1 MPPTSKKNPFGC
13 VPAALRPDDRVPPLG
28 ALKQRSSPAR
38 FVAEGEDPD
47 LAVILVSYNVRDL
60 LQRCLSILVG
70 ETACYRREIW
80 VVDNASRDGS
90 AAMVAR
96 EFPGVHLI
104 AHPRNLGFTAGN
116 NLALR
121 RIRARHVLL
130 LNPDSEPRPGAL
142 DALVAHA
149 DAHPRQAIVG
159 PMIETWNG
167 CVEVSCSRFPRW
179 PATLARLLYL
189 DVLFPGHPLFAE
201 HRRGLA
207 DYGRPGETDWV
218 SGGAL
223 LIRGEALREVREM
236 DERFWMYC
244 EDMDWCRTVRRRG
257 WRVGYTPA
265 ARILHLGGRST
276 GQVRHFASTQGY
288 LSLVRYYEK
297 HERAF
302 DVAAVKIVLS
312 AALLI
317 RAAVLAGRSLLTGD
331 GENARGGASTCR
343 EVIGDAWRGF
353 RPVRRPV
360 GPRAS

>member
-1 MPPTSKKNPFGC
+1 MTP
-13 VPAALRPDDRVPPLG
+13 LRPDDPVPPAG
-28 ALKQRSSPAR
+28 ALEQKIPPTRS
-38 FVAEGEDPD
+38 VTGKEIPD
-47 LAVILVSYNVRDL
+47 LAVVLVSYNVRDL
-60 LQRCLSILVG
+60 LQRCLSRLVG
-70 ETACYRREIW
+70 ENSRYRREIW

-90 AAMVAR
+90 AEMVTR
-96 EFPGVHLI
+96 EFPGVRLI

-149 DAHPRQAIVG
+149 DAHAHQAIVG
-159 PMIETWNG
+159 PMIETERG
-167 CVEVSCSRFPRW
+167 SVEVSCSRFPRW
-179 PATLARLLYL
+179 PVTLARLLYL

-276 GQVRHFASTQGY
+276 GQVRHFAATQGY

-302 DVAAVKIVLS
+302 DVAAVKIALS
-312 AALLI
+312 AALVI
-317 RAAVLAGRSLLTGD
+317 RAAVLTGKGLLG
-331 GENARGGASTCR
+331 GNMKNARGGISTCR
-343 EVIGDAWRGF
+343 EVIGDAWKGF
-353 RPVRRPV
+353 RPVRRPA